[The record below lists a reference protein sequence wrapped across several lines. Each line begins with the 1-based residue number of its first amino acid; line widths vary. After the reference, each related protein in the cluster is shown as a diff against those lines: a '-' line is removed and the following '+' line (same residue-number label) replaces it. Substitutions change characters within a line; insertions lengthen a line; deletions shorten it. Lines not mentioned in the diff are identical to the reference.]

1 MLHFY
6 YLRKSKTDKKRRM
19 KTVKQNSIL
28 FILGGMIYLNVYF
41 HFLNYQNGDY
51 SWIMVYFIALNL
63 LWIDFVIVSTN
74 KIIKDVTEEYENQA
88 RPD

>member
-1 MLHFY
+1 
-6 YLRKSKTDKKRRM
+6 M

-41 HFLNYQNGDY
+41 HFLNYRNGDY